1 MGHKEDMPA
10 ANQAVDTLFLDG
22 LRQALNHLYDLDQL
36 RSSPLISLFAIEG
49 HFSAGTKLQHILL
62 DAIQAMRPPAAE
74 PASSMRRRIHQVLQL
89 RYEQQFE
96 QKEIAVQ
103 LGLSVRQ
110 YRRLQHAAV
119 DALAFY
125 LLDRYD
131 LAGYIAAM
139 APVQPSEA
147 NDAAAELPDSLQ
159 WITSLPSSE
168 TSDVALALPE
178 LLRLVE
184 PLATRNHKQITLH
197 SEYTSAIAAV
207 HPLVFRQAMLHVL
220 NSAILH
226 RSGRTVEVTVAVK
239 GRQVLVTARAQGN
252 AALVRTADAGEQPQD
267 HIVQQMLGTC
277 RASLFICDDEE
288 TWQSTLTFACAE
300 APLLLVVDDHIETTD
315 LLQRYLEGTH
325 YRIVVC
331 HNPAQALVAAQAN
344 QPLLVLLDVMMP
356 GVDGWEV
363 LTRLKQHEATTL
375 IPVWVCTVLD
385 QSELA
390 FSLGA
395 DGFLRKPV
403 TRQSLL
409 AALDAQLP
417 HQEPIRR

>member
-1 MGHKEDMPA
+1 MPVA
-10 ANQAVDTLFLDG
+10 TKAVDAPFLDG

-96 QKEIAVQ
+96 QKEAAVQ

-110 YRRLQHAAV
+110 YRRLQHTAV
-119 DALAFY
+119 EALAFY
-125 LLDRYD
+125 LMDRYE
-131 LAGYIAAM
+131 LAARVAAM
-139 APVQPSEA
+139 PAVLPAQTS
-147 NDAAAELPDSLQ
+147 DAYGTAAELPDSLQ
-159 WITSLPSSE
+159 WMASLPSSE
-168 TSDVALALPE
+168 STDLASALPE

-184 PLATRNHKQITLH
+184 PLAIRNHKHITFH
-197 SEYTSAIAAV
+197 SLSTAAVAAV

-226 RSGRTVEVTVAVK
+226 RSGYTVGITTVVNC
-239 GRQVLVTARAQGN
+239 RQVLVTAQAMGS
-252 AALVRTADAGEQPQD
+252 AVLAKETDAGEQPQE
-267 HIVQQMLGTC
+267 HIVQQMLQAC
-277 RASLFICDDEE
+277 RASLSIRDDEE
-288 TWQSTLTFACAE
+288 TWQATLAFDCAE
-300 APLLLVVDDHIETTD
+300 DPLLLVVDDHVETTD
-315 LLQRYLEGTH
+315 LLERYLEGTR
-325 YRIVVC
+325 YRLAVC
-331 HNPAQALVAAQAN
+331 HNPAQALVTAQEN
-344 QPLLVLLDVMMP
+344 QPILVLLDVMMP

-363 LTRLKQHEATTL
+363 LTRLKQHEATAL

-390 FSLGA
+390 LSLGA

-417 HQEPIRR
+417 HQGPRPR

>member
-1 MGHKEDMPA
+1 MGHKKDMLA
-10 ANQAVDTLFLDG
+10 ATQAVDAPFLDG

-36 RSSPLISLFAIEG
+36 RSSPLMSLFAIEG

-96 QKEIAVQ
+96 QKEVAVQ

-110 YRRLQHAAV
+110 YRRLQHTAV
-119 DALAFY
+119 EALAFY

-131 LAGYIAAM
+131 LAAHVAALP
-139 APVQPSEA
+139 PVPPTVT
-147 NDAAAELPDSLQ
+147 NDTAAELPDSLQ
-159 WITSLPSSE
+159 WIMSLPSSE
-168 TSDVALALPE
+168 PTALAFALPE
-178 LLRLVE
+178 LVRLVE
-184 PLATRNHKQITLH
+184 PLATRNHKDITVQG
-197 SEYTSAIAAV
+197 EYASAMAAV
-207 HPLVFRQAMLHVL
+207 HPLVFRQALLHVL
-220 NSAILH
+220 NNAILH
-226 RSGRTVEVTVAVK
+226 RSGRTVEVTAVVNR
-239 GRQVLVTARAQGN
+239 RQVLVTAQATGSV
-252 AALVRTADAGEQPQD
+252 ALVREADAGEQPQD
-267 HIVQQMLGTC
+267 RIVQQMLQAC
-277 RASLFICDDEE
+277 RASLFVREDAEI
-288 TWQSTLTFACAE
+288 WQATLAFECAE
-300 APLLLVVDDHIETTD
+300 EPLLLVVDDHLETTD
-315 LLQRYLEGTH
+315 LLQRYLEGTR
-325 YRIVVC
+325 YRIAVC
-331 HNPAQALVAAQAN
+331 HNPAQALATAQEN

-363 LTRLKQHEATTL
+363 LTRLKQHEATAL

-403 TRQSLL
+403 TRQLLL
-409 AALDAQLP
+409 AALDAQLSHP
-417 HQEPIRR
+417 EPIRR

>member
-1 MGHKEDMPA
+1 MGHKKDMLA
-10 ANQAVDTLFLDG
+10 ATQAVDAPFLDG

-62 DAIQAMRPPAAE
+62 DAIQSMRPSASE
-74 PASSMRRRIHQVLQL
+74 PASSMRRRIHQILQL

-96 QKEIAVQ
+96 QKEVAIQ

-119 DALAFY
+119 EALAFY
-125 LLDRYD
+125 LSERYD
-131 LAGYIAAM
+131 LAARVAAM
-139 APVQPSEA
+139 PNLQIPEA
-147 NDAAAELPDSLQ
+147 TESGAELPASLQ
-159 WITSLPSSE
+159 WMVSLPLSE
-168 TSDVALALPE
+168 TTDLASALPE

-184 PLATRNHKQITLH
+184 PLATRNYKHITLL
-197 SEYTSAIAAV
+197 SEPIAVMAAV

-226 RSGRTVEVTVAVK
+226 RPGHTVEVATAANR
-239 GRQVLVTARAQGN
+239 RQVLVTARASGS
-252 AALVRTADAGEQPQD
+252 AAPARGADADEQPQD
-267 HIVQQMLGTC
+267 DIVQQMLQTY
-277 RASLFICDDEE
+277 RASLSICHDEE
-288 TWQSTLTFACAE
+288 TWQATLAFECAE
-300 APLLLVVDDHIETTD
+300 EPLLLVVDDHVETTD

-325 YRIVVC
+325 YRISVC
-331 HNPAQALVAAQAN
+331 HNPAQALVTAQEN
-344 QPLLVLLDVMMP
+344 LPLLVLLDVMMP

-363 LTRLKQHEATTL
+363 LTRLKQHAATAL

>member
-1 MGHKEDMPA
+1 MPVA
-10 ANQAVDTLFLDG
+10 TQAVDAPFLDG
-22 LRQALNHLYDLDQL
+22 LRQALNHLYDLEQL
-36 RSSPLISLFAIEG
+36 RNSPLIPLFAIEG
-49 HFSAGTKLQHILL
+49 HFSAGTKLQHLLL

-96 QKEIAVQ
+96 QKEAAVQ

-110 YRRLQHAAV
+110 YRRLQHTAV
-119 DALAFY
+119 EALAFY

-131 LAGYIAAM
+131 LAARVAAM
-139 APVQPSEA
+139 PAVPPAQIS
-147 NDAAAELPDSLQ
+147 DALGAASELPDSLQ
-159 WITSLPSSE
+159 WMASLPSSE
-168 TSDVALALPE
+168 TTDLASALPE

-184 PLATRNHKQITLH
+184 PLAIRNHKHITFH
-197 SEYTSAIAAV
+197 GMSTTAAVAAV

-226 RSGRTVEVTVAVK
+226 RSGSTVGITTVVNC
-239 GRQVLVTARAQGN
+239 RQVLVTAQAMGS
-252 AALVRTADAGEQPQD
+252 AVLAKETDAGAQPQD
-267 HIVQQMLGTC
+267 HFVQQMLQAC
-277 RASLFICDDEE
+277 RASLSIRDDQE
-288 TWQSTLTFACAE
+288 TWQATLAFDCAE
-300 APLLLVVDDHIETTD
+300 EPLLLVVDDHVETTD
-315 LLQRYLEGTH
+315 LLQRYLEGTR
-325 YRIVVC
+325 YRLAVC
-331 HNPAQALVAAQAN
+331 HNPAQALVTAQEN
-344 QPLLVLLDVMMP
+344 QPILVLLDVMMP

-363 LTRLKQHEATTL
+363 LTRLKQHEATAP

-390 FSLGA
+390 LSLGA

-417 HQEPIRR
+417 HQEPALR

>member
-1 MGHKEDMPA
+1 MPA
-10 ANQAVDTLFLDG
+10 ATQAVGAPFLDG

-36 RSSPLISLFAIEG
+36 RTSPLISLFAIEG

-62 DAIQAMRPPAAE
+62 DAIQGMRPSAAE
-74 PASSMRRRIHQVLQL
+74 PASSMRRRIHQILQL

-96 QKEIAVQ
+96 QKEVAVQ

-119 DALAFY
+119 EALASY

-131 LAGYIAAM
+131 LATRVAVM
-139 APVQPSEA
+139 PPLQKTTT
-147 NDAAAELPDSLQ
+147 NDTAAELPDSLQ
-159 WITSLPSSE
+159 WIVSLPSSE
-168 TSDVALALPE
+168 STDLASALPE

-184 PLATRNHKQITLH
+184 PLATRNHKHVTLC
-197 SEYTSAIAAV
+197 SEYALATAAV

-226 RSGRTVEVTVAVK
+226 RSGRHVEVATVVN
-239 GRQVLVTARAQGN
+239 RRHVLVTARVKGS
-252 AALVRTADAGEQPQD
+252 AASTSSADASEQPQD
-267 HIVQQMLGTC
+267 EIVQQMLQAC
-277 RASLFICDDEE
+277 RASLSIQDDDE
-288 TWQSTLTFACAE
+288 TWAATLAFECAE
-300 APLLLVVDDHIETTD
+300 QPLLLVVDDHVETTD
-315 LLQRYLEGTH
+315 LLQRYLEGTR
-325 YRIVVC
+325 YRLAVC
-331 HNPAQALVAAQAN
+331 HNPAQALVTAQES

-356 GVDGWEV
+356 GVDGWQV
-363 LTRLKQHEATTL
+363 LTRLKQHEATAM

-390 FSLGA
+390 YSLGA
-395 DGFLRKPV
+395 EGFLRKPV

-417 HQEPIRR
+417 HQGPTPR